1 MDELKAGNTAAL
13 ATIYYH
19 YFDTLFLYA
28 YNVLKDQGLAEDIV
42 QELFISLW
50 NRRESLQ
57 IRTSLQT
64 YLFTSNRY
72 QIIKAV
78 RSRVQNSSLF
88 QNLEERILT
97 SSDSDALLYS
107 KELRDRVTK
116 IVSQLPEKCREIF
129 LLSREQQL
137 SNTEIARKLNISV
150 KTVENQI
157 TIALRKIREA
167 LGILMAFLPFVS

>member
-1 MDELKAGNTAAL
+1 M
-13 ATIYYH
+13 
-19 YFDTLFLYA
+19 
-28 YNVLKDQGLAEDIV
+28 KDQGLAEDIV